1 MITKIS
7 ISTAY
12 NISQSKKD
20 FFLYRL
26 SKDETRII
34 DFHLSNDLSR
44 FRNHFDNK
52 FKLVDD
58 IKKQIDFNLKIQL

>member
-1 MITKIS
+1 MMTKLS

-12 NISQSKKD
+12 KISQSKKD
-20 FFLYRL
+20 FILYRL
-26 SKDETRII
+26 NKENTRIV
-34 DFHLSNDLSR
+34 DFHLTNDLSR
-44 FRNHFDNK
+44 FRNHFSNN

>member
-1 MITKIS
+1 MTSKIS

-12 NISQSKKD
+12 KISQSKKD

-44 FRNHFDNK
+44 FRSHFDNK